1 MFSVFTPNNAC
12 LHQMLRKA
20 LIIKIKIEIL
30 KIALELNP
38 SNQDR

>member
-12 LHQMLRKA
+12 WQQMLRKA